1 MADTPA
7 INNAGSSPRVRGRRQ
22 AATQREHPPGLIP
35 ASAGQTAPAISD
47 TTPARAHPRECGA
60 DQPQLSKHL
69 VQEGSSPRVRGRPN
83 GVLHLEKPVGLIPAS
98 AGQTLDLWLCVILA
112 WAHPRECGA
121 DVQIAQGVK
130 SLQGSSPRVRGRPA
144 ACSSP
149 ATGDGLIPASAG
161 QTHFL
166 HRCHRLAR
174 AHPREC
180 GADLHR
186 RSATFVNRGSSPRV
200 RGRRTR
206 PTCRSCRLGL
216 IPASA
221 GQTYPFPSCKLSST
235 AHPRECGADAAK
247 HSEILR
253 RQGSS
258 PRVRGRLDHL
268 RRPRQDRGLIP
279 ASAGQ
284 TPCYQN
290 GSHSTRAHPRECG
303 ADEVEGDKLC
313 LIRGS
318 SPRVRG
324 RRLRL
329 RRRVGVARLIPASA
343 GQTDASKSI
352 DKGVGAHPRECG
364 ADRGRARMAQATQG
378 SSPRVRGR
386 QVAWIHRSQ
395 PPGLIPASAGQT
407 CSRTAMR
414 LVTRAHP
421 RECGADFVDPHRV
434 VGVLGSSPRVRGR
447 RYPARLP
454 VQQPGLIPAS
464 AGQTAPD
471 SPKSTNPGAH
481 PRECGADKRFT
492 KNIKRHTGSSPRVRG
507 RRWHCAGDPASGGL
521 IPASA
526 GQTPGRRY

>member
-1 MADTPA
+1 MRDQGSSPRVRGRLDPPEGVLAGAGLIPA
-7 INNAGSSPRVRGRRQ
+7 SAGQTTSDYRSAQSRDGSSPRVRGRR
-22 AATQREHPPGLIP
+22 RSSCSSFGLRGLIP
-35 ASAGQTAPAISD
+35 ASAGQT
-47 TTPARAHPRECGA
+47 
-60 DQPQLSKHL
+60 
-69 VQEGSSPRVRGRPN
+69 SPRLMIRP
-83 GVLHLEKPVGLIPAS
+83 LHR
-98 AGQTLDLWLCVILA
+98 
-112 WAHPRECGA
+112 AHPRECGA

-447 RYPARLP
+447 RLP
-454 VQQPGLIPAS
+454 PRPYCPGHGLIPAS
-464 AGQTAPD
+464 AGQT
-471 SPKSTNPGAH
+471 GA
-481 PRECGADKRFT
+481 G
-492 KNIKRHTGSSPRVRG
+492 
-507 RRWHCAGDPASGGL
+507 
-521 IPASA
+521 
-526 GQTPGRRY
+526 

>member
-1 MADTPA
+1 M
-7 INNAGSSPRVRGRRQ
+7 I
-22 AATQREHPPGLIP
+22 
-35 ASAGQTAPAISD
+35 
-47 TTPARAHPRECGA
+47 
-60 DQPQLSKHL
+60 
-69 VQEGSSPRVRGRPN
+69 RP
-83 GVLHLEKPVGLIPAS
+83 LHR
-98 AGQTLDLWLCVILA
+98 
-112 WAHPRECGA
+112 AHPRECGA

-235 AHPRECGADAAK
+235 
-247 HSEILR
+247 
-253 RQGSS
+253 
-258 PRVRGRLDHL
+258 
-268 RRPRQDRGLIP
+268 
-279 ASAGQ
+279 
-284 TPCYQN
+284 
-290 GSHSTRAHPRECG
+290 AHPRECG

-447 RYPARLP
+447 RLP
-454 VQQPGLIPAS
+454 PRPYCPGHGLIPAS
-464 AGQTAPD
+464 AGQT
-471 SPKSTNPGAH
+471 GA
-481 PRECGADKRFT
+481 G
-492 KNIKRHTGSSPRVRG
+492 
-507 RRWHCAGDPASGGL
+507 
-521 IPASA
+521 
-526 GQTPGRRY
+526 